1 MVAPVDERRQGALT
15 LRRMI
20 TIVAAVF
27 GVVATVSV
35 LAVAHLSRSLGN
47 ELDRTTEQLIDEQRI
62 ADQIVSSS
70 YGQQLAAYRYLEN
83 PSAATLAEFRDGGA
97 QAYRGI
103 RKYLFRS
110 MPLEAR
116 LRVEEIKEAHEIFE
130 VAAQRA
136 FDLAASGEPARARAH
151 MVTLSRD
158 AALLERAVQR
168 FLAVREHQRQELR
181 ESEEMWLTR
190 LQYASVAVAA
200 ALIVAAVML
209 AVLLHRRVTT
219 PLSDLSVAVRAL
231 AAGRDDARVPPQR
244 FAEFQLLGT
253 AFNEMAASI
262 RQARIESQIR
272 NADLERALADL
283 QRAQR
288 ALVQHEKLSA
298 VGEMLAGLAHELNN
312 PLAGILGVAE
322 CLQMEMSDYPDPAV
336 QELATSLVDPLVTES
351 LRARDLVRNLLNFS
365 REAATQLESVHLAD
379 AMNVAVGLRRHAFV
393 QSQKRLEISVPDDL
407 YVSAQPQKLE
417 LAIMNVVNNSLDA
430 LNTGAGTM
438 LRIAA
443 EREEDDVVVTFEDDG
458 PGFVHSDR
466 VFDPFYTTKPV
477 GSGTGLGLS
486 LVHKFVQEF
495 GGVVFAES
503 APVRGARLVMRL
515 RATEPAAGEE
525 GADAARASEAALA
538 G

>member
-1 MVAPVDERRQGALT
+1 MAGQVDERRQGART
-15 LRRMI
+15 LRRTI
-20 TIVAAVF
+20 TIGAAIF

-35 LAVAHLSRSLGN
+35 LAIAQLSRSLDN

-70 YGQQLAAYRYLEN
+70 YGQQLAAYRYLEY
-83 PSAATLAEFRDGGA
+83 PSPATLAQFREGGA

-116 LRVEEIKEAHEIFE
+116 LRVEGIKEAHELFE

-136 FDLAASGEPARARAH
+136 FDLAANGEPAQARAH
-151 MVTLSRD
+151 MAALSLD
-158 AALLERAVQR
+158 AELLERAVQR

-181 ESEEMWLTR
+181 ARQEMWLTR
-190 LQYASVAVAA
+190 LQYASVALAVG
-200 ALIVAAVML
+200 LIIAAVGL
-209 AVLLHRRVTT
+209 AMLLHRRVTT
-219 PLSDLSVAVRAL
+219 PLSDLSIAVRKL
-231 AAGRDDARVPPQR
+231 AAGEDDARVPAQR

-262 RQARIESQIR
+262 RQSRIESQVR
-272 NADLERALADL
+272 NADLVQALADL

-322 CLQMEMSDYPDPAV
+322 CLQMEMADYPDPAV
-336 QELATSLVDPLVTES
+336 RELASSLVDPLITES

-365 REAATQLESVHLAD
+365 REAAAQLESVNLLE
-379 AMNVAVGLRRHAFV
+379 AMGVAVGLRRHAFV
-393 QSQKRLEISVPDDL
+393 QAQKRLEVHVPDDL
-407 YVSAQPQKLE
+407 HVAAQPQKLE

-430 LNTGAGTM
+430 LNTGVGTM
-438 LRIAA
+438 LRITAK
-443 EREEDDVVVTFEDDG
+443 REEDEVIVTFEDDG
-458 PGFVHSDR
+458 PGFAQSDR

-486 LVHKFVQEF
+486 LVHKFVEEF
-495 GGVVFAES
+495 GGLVFAES

-515 RATEPAAGEE
+515 RAAEPAARE
-525 GADAARASEAALA
+525 AAVDAHRVLGAALA
-538 G
+538 R